1 MVTAWYAYV
10 FGAMRGMS
18 AYEAAKR
25 TDINQSTFTRWKDGQ
40 APDFHIAVKFAR
52 GMGISVL
59 EALAATGL
67 ITPDEAGIDV
77 GGLDITTVPTE
88 DILGEIRRRLS
99 ENSGA
104 EDGDGASRPDD
115 TAGGEFDSDE
125 AAPDLRAGPDRD
137 EPEGRGGEVLDRAG
151 DVAALPAG
159 GPGPLVARIDPPEK
173 ELDPKEELKAL
184 KTPKG
189 RWAQHHIAT
198 ILGLQPTSWSKLLN
212 GQIYPA
218 RLQTMQKIE
227 FVFGWPVS
235 EQVQLIPPYWEW
247 PDQPASGKPGGDP
260 VDLRYA
266 IKLAR
271 VVQEWSDANPRDV
284 STKDLTLHEK
294 LRPIN
299 KVEGPRFGPRQDQ
312 PEEPEPQAK
321 PEPPRAGVWGSSR
334 PLTVGKNPLV
344 KR

>member
-1 MVTAWYAYV
+1 MARYVVTAWYAYV
-10 FGAMRGMS
+10 FGAMRGMT

-25 TDINQSTFTRWKDGQ
+25 SDISQSTFTRWKDGQ
-40 APDFHIAVKFAR
+40 EPDLRVAVKFAR
-52 GMGISVL
+52 GLGLDVL

-77 GGLDITTVPTE
+77 GGHLDITTVPTE

-104 EDGDGASRPDD
+104 EDGNGASRPGH
-115 TAGGEFDSDE
+115 TAGGELNSDE
-125 AAPDLRAGPDRD
+125 TAPDLRAGPDRDAD

-159 GPGPLVARIDPPEK
+159 GAGTLVARIDPPEK

-247 PDQPASGKPGGDP
+247 PDQPASGKPGGEP

-284 STKDLTLHEK
+284 STKDLTLHPSI
-294 LRPIN
+294 RPIN

-312 PEEPEPQAK
+312 PEEPEEERREAQQ
-321 PEPPRAGVWGSSR
+321 R
-334 PLTVGKNPLV
+334 PLVVGRNPLV